1 MKINQRLELK
11 LRLNLKLLLKQ
22 QIELLTLQVQELE
35 KMLNEEIIL
44 NPLIKGVFKKIPK
57 NFEVKEIPPFEIP
70 YEASEVE
77 ILERNL
83 RAELRGKELEI
94 AQELLN
100 FIDERG
106 FLSKTPEEI
115 SYELGIPLETLEE
128 VRKKVIHLEPLGVC
142 SRDIW
147 EFLETQIEEIYPE
160 ESDSLKNV
168 LKEYRKT
175 GNVNLPQ
182 KVKEK
187 LSRLKISPLSSMGLP
202 YKIAK
207 LDAVIEEEDGKLVAY
222 LYEDFIDIDI
232 NEEYLELYKN
242 SKGKVKSFLKEAFE
256 KYESIRKALE
266 IRRENLRKI
275 LDIILKRQEGFLK
288 GKGNLKALTVKEVAE
303 ILGIHESTVSRIVN
317 SKYVKTPV
325 GTYPLRFFFVRESVE
340 GVSQDELLNLI
351 REVIENED
359 KSKPLSDEQIA
370 KILREKGF
378 NIARRTVTKYR
389 EVLGIPSSR
398 ERKKRG

>member
-1 MKINQRLELK
+1 
-11 LRLNLKLLLKQ
+11 
-22 QIELLTLQVQELE
+22 
-35 KMLNEEIIL
+35 
-44 NPLIKGVFKKIPK
+44 
-57 NFEVKEIPPFEIP
+57 
-70 YEASEVE
+70 
-77 ILERNL
+77 
-83 RAELRGKELEI
+83 
-94 AQELLN
+94 
-100 FIDERG
+100 
-106 FLSKTPEEI
+106 
-115 SYELGIPLETLEE
+115 
-128 VRKKVIHLEPLGVC
+128 
-142 SRDIW
+142 
-147 EFLETQIEEIYPE
+147 
-160 ESDSLKNV
+160 KNV
-168 LKEYRKT
+168 LKEFRKT
-175 GNVNLPQ
+175 RNVNLPQ

-187 LSRLKISPLSSMGLP
+187 LSRLKISPLSSKGLP

-207 LDAVIEEEDGKLVAY
+207 LDAVIEEEDGELVAY

-275 LDIILKRQEGFLK
+275 LDIILERQEDFLK
-288 GKGNLKALTVKEVAE
+288 GRGNLKALTVKEVAE
-303 ILGIHESTVSRIVN
+303 ILGVHESTVSRIVN

-325 GTYPLRFFFVRESVE
+325 GTYPLKFFFVRESVE

-359 KSKPLSDEQIA
+359 KRKPLSDEQIA

-389 EVLGIPSSR
+389 EILGIPSSR

>member
-1 MKINQRLELK
+1 MKINPRLELR

-35 KMLNEEIIL
+35 KILNEEILL
-44 NPLIKGVFKKIPK
+44 NPLIKGVFKKVPK
-57 NFEVKEIPPFEIP
+57 NFEVREIPSFEVP
-70 YEASEVE
+70 YEASEIE

-83 RAELRGKELEI
+83 RAEFKGKELEI

-100 FIDERG
+100 FIDEKG
-106 FLSKTPEEI
+106 FLSKSPEEI
-115 SYELGIPLETLEE
+115 SYELGIPLETLEK

-142 SRDIW
+142 SKDIW
-147 EFLETQIEEIYPE
+147 EFLEIQIEEIYPE
-160 ESDSLKNV
+160 ESESLKKV
-168 LKEYRKT
+168 LKELKKT
-175 GNVNLPQ
+175 RNVNLPRN
-182 KVKEK
+182 VKEK
-187 LSRLKISPLSSMGLP
+187 LSRLKITPLSSKGLP

-207 LDAVIEEEDGKLVAY
+207 LDAVIEEEDGELVAY

-266 IRRENLRKI
+266 IRKENLRKI
-275 LDIILKRQEGFLK
+275 LNIILQRQEDFLK

-303 ILGIHESTVSRIVN
+303 ILGVHESTVSRIVN

-325 GTYPLRFFFVRESVE
+325 GTYPLKFFFVRESVE

-359 KSKPLSDEQIA
+359 KRKPLSDEQIA

-389 EVLGIPSSR
+389 EILGIPSSR